1 MGGSESGAGGMYVPS
16 AQVKGIWLAMEIMM
30 LVVHVPGDCVKVL
43 LKSSEVA
50 AVTPDA
56 MSRAQPPRIEEP
68 LSVNELDRSTRL
80 PA

>member
-30 LVVHVPGDCVKVL
+30 VVEHVPGDCVKVL

-50 AVTPDA
+50 AVTPDS
-56 MSRAQPPRIEEP
+56 M
-68 LSVNELDRSTRL
+68 
-80 PA
+80 